1 MKMGLD
7 SHSHVG
13 MLTQKQA
20 KESKR
25 YFQSSFGQTQ
35 KQVKESKRCFPPF
48 DTPTPSSGFLH
59 MRKNTKYETIL

>member
-48 DTPTPSSGFLH
+48 DTPGSGFSS
-59 MRKNTKYETIL
+59 YEKEHKI